1 MWQLIHLT
9 LGLKDGSHFK
19 KWHDLPNV
27 TCAIIIEMETEK
39 KKDLLSRG
47 ITLFPTDAEP
57 HRVLLQ

>member
-39 KKDLLSRG
+39 KERFVVKGNNSISNG
-47 ITLFPTDAEP
+47 C
-57 HRVLLQ
+57 

>member
-39 KKDLLSRG
+39 KENFVVKGNNSISNG
-47 ITLFPTDAEP
+47 C
-57 HRVLLQ
+57 